1 MSLDEAAVK
10 RRLREFVVE
19 RSGKVRPEELA
30 DDTPILERRLIT
42 SLQVLDLILLVEE
55 LSGRALDAQSLK
67 PGVFRD
73 VDTIYRSFFA
83 AAGGPRVEEA

>member
-1 MSLDEAAVK
+1 VSLDEAAVK
-10 RRLREFVVE
+10 RRLREFVAE
-19 RSGKVRPEELA
+19 RSGKVRPQDVA
-30 DDTPILERRLIT
+30 DDTPILERRILT

-55 LSGRALDAQSLK
+55 LSGRALDASRLK

-83 AAGGPRVEEA
+83 AEGGPRVEEA

>member
-1 MSLDEAAVK
+1 VSLDEAAVK

-19 RSGKVRPEELA
+19 RSGRVRPDEVA
-30 DDTPILERRLIT
+30 DDTPILERRIIT

-55 LSGRALDAQSLK
+55 LSGRPLDASSLK

-73 VDTIYRSFFA
+73 IDTIYRSFFGA
-83 AAGGPRVEEA
+83 DRGPQAEEA